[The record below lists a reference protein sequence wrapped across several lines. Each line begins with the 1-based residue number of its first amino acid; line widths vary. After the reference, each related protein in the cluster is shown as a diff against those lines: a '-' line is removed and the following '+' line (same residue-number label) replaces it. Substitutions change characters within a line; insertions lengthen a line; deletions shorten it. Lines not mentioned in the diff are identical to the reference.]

1 MVLLRSTWRPR
12 GSHHISHFDVAVYF
26 KPSVPQRSSQRSL
39 PPLLLHIKALSSEE
53 EIVQMGKKLDAL
65 LGRSFKTTRCRALVN
80 LAISRLAVLANQRQ
94 VRSSQAHSDVIQ
106 LLKLGHQERALFRV
120 EQVIKEQKLLD
131 AYAIIES
138 YCEVVAE
145 RIKLLEKERECPEE
159 LKEPIS
165 GLIFASS
172 RCGDFP
178 ELLEIRSVITS
189 RFGKE
194 FTARAIELR
203 NNCAVSPMIVQK
215 LSVRPPSLEIKLKL
229 LKQIASEN
237 GITLKNLEDYG
248 VPTEVQKKVEVEEK
262 QEQPQQETKEE
273 GVLQSLPE
281 EIEKD
286 DRYADSMR
294 GRKKYKDVADAA
306 QAAFESAAY
315 AAVAARAAVELAQSK
330 SLDRDDPSSLSPRP
344 RRSSETQESKNTE
357 IELESE
363 NKETLGGSTSIEV
376 EESENAI
383 ELKQPV
389 SSSSSESGDASSKE
403 NEIPIEAIN
412 VIELLE
418 KDLVFDESDVD
429 TGNGESI
436 SPTFEEINSSI
447 QCREKMESES
457 AEITTHIEES
467 DNKNT
472 TQNLSIGGNEA
483 VLRTIEVRG
492 H

>member
-1 MVLLRSTWRPR
+1 M
-12 GSHHISHFDVAVYF
+12 
-26 KPSVPQRSSQRSL
+26 
-39 PPLLLHIKALSSEE
+39 
-53 EIVQMGKKLDAL
+53 
-65 LGRSFKTTRCRALVN
+65 
-80 LAISRLAVLANQRQ
+80 
-94 VRSSQAHSDVIQ
+94 
-106 LLKLGHQERALFRV
+106 
-120 EQVIKEQKLLD
+120 
-131 AYAIIES
+131 
-138 YCEVVAE
+138 
-145 RIKLLEKERECPEE
+145 
-159 LKEPIS
+159 
-165 GLIFASS
+165 
-172 RCGDFP
+172 
-178 ELLEIRSVITS
+178 
-189 RFGKE
+189 
-194 FTARAIELR
+194 
-203 NNCAVSPMIVQK
+203 
-215 LSVRPPSLEIKLKL
+215 
-229 LKQIASEN
+229 
-237 GITLKNLEDYG
+237 
-248 VPTEVQKKVEVEEK
+248 QKKVEVEEK

-315 AAVAARAAVELAQSK
+315 AAAAARAAVELAQSK

-472 TQNLSIGGNEA
+472 TQNLSIEGNEA